1 MGLQE
6 SYRDRDRA
14 LLSVKLQAEVDD
26 FVANGVIKQLSS
38 YEDTEMRILAQ
49 VGVLKGSGAKELKE
63 GRKSPVNDTDRS
75 EIKSW

>member
-6 SYRDRDRA
+6 SYRDRA
-14 LLSVKLQAEVDD
+14 LLSVKLQAEADE
-26 FVANGVIKQLSS
+26 FVANGGVIKQLSS
-38 YEDTEMRILAQ
+38 YEDAEMTILAQ

-63 GRKSPVNDTDRS
+63 GQKSPVNDIERS

>member
-6 SYRDRDRA
+6 SYRNRA
-14 LLSVKLQAEVDD
+14 LLSVKLQAEVDE
-26 FVANGVIKQLSS
+26 FVANGGVIKQLSS
-38 YEDTEMRILAQ
+38 YEDTEMTILAQ

-63 GRKSPVNDTDRS
+63 GRKSPVNDVDRS

>member
-6 SYRDRDRA
+6 SYRNRA
-14 LLSVKLQAEVDD
+14 LLSVKLQAEVDE
-26 FVANGVIKQLSS
+26 FVANGGVIKQLSS
-38 YEDTEMRILAQ
+38 YEDTEMTILAQ

-63 GRKSPVNDTDRS
+63 GRKSPVNDTNRS